1 MNVFVR
7 ILWPTYFRTGYRH
20 RLGRLGGARG
30 KPVDIN
36 RLFEQGYAE
45 IDHALPYSRSFDDSK
60 NNRVLVLTRENRNKG
75 NMTPYEYLGGAE
87 NSPQWQN
94 FVGFVN
100 SDLLP
105 LPIPFSNSLSPT
117 HGNSLTRMEIN
128 FVLC

>member
-75 NMTPYEYLGGAE
+75 NMTPYEYLGGA
-87 NSPQWQN
+87 
-94 FVGFVN
+94 
-100 SDLLP
+100 DLLP
-105 LPIPFSNSLSPT
+105 LPIPSSNLLVPT
-117 HGNSLTRMEIN
+117 HGNSLTSMEIN